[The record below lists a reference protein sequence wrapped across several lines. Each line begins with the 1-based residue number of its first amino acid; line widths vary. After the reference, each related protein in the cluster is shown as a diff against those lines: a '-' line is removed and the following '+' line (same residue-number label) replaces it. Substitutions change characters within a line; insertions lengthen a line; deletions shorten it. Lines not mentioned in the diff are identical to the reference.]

1 MDEGISNKLWRTH
14 VMDYYSALKMIEMLS
29 HAATWVNLEDSMLN
43 ETARHKKTNTVCF
56 YLSGPS
62 KEVTWRQKVEW

>member
-1 MDEGISNKLWRTH
+1 MDEGISKKLYTH

-43 ETARHKKTNTVCF
+43 ETTRHKKTKTVCF
-56 YLSGPS
+56 TYLGHLKKSH
-62 KEVTWRQKVEW
+62 VWRQKIEW